1 MIQCQEAIKIQQR
14 EELFGSVIF
23 FKNLERV
30 EFKTQMKRLTL
41 SKGRDRKVEEKKIG
55 SDGGSQNWYQEIQD
69 CFSDGFSV
77 KKRTSSSIKNEVRSQ
92 KRGNLL
98 GRIQSIKK
106 VQSNY

>member
-1 MIQCQEAIKIQQR
+1 MKIQQR

-55 SDGGSQNWYQEIQD
+55 SDGGS
-69 CFSDGFSV
+69 
-77 KKRTSSSIKNEVRSQ
+77 
-92 KRGNLL
+92 
-98 GRIQSIKK
+98 
-106 VQSNY
+106 